1 MAAILKSKDRD
12 IERQISEAIN
22 DAKCLDLNASDSG
35 RVLELINEYLGDG
48 VDSDDEDVT
57 LTPEEKA
64 DFYDHEE
71 DESDD
76 DHNEDQ
82 DSEEEE
88 EEIEEMDIDS
98 DEEEN
103 FLVIEPGTDVI
114 LANGDPEFMSED
126 DQKVY

>member
-1 MAAILKSKDRD
+1 M
-12 IERQISEAIN
+12 
-22 DAKCLDLNASDSG
+22 
-35 RVLELINEYLGDG
+35 LELINKYLGDW
-48 VDSDDEDVT
+48 VDSDEKDVT

-64 DFYDHEE
+64 DFYDHKE

-114 LANGDPEFMSED
+114 LANGDPEFM
-126 DQKVY
+126 